1 MGISVK
7 YCCCSCVMGE
17 REGGTTQRLGAILGN
32 RSKKLGTL
40 A

>member
-1 MGISVK
+1 
-7 YCCCSCVMGE
+7 MGE